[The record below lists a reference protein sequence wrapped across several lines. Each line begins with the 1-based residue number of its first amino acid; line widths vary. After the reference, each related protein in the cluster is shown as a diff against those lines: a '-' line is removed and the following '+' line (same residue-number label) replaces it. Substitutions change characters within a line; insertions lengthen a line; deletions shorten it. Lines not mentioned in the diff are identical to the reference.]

1 MSGYVCHVNENIPG
15 AVYIGRKY
23 RKRGYIFS
31 DSALRNP
38 FAIKDTR
45 GFKANRSVRL
55 EVIAEFRVYA
65 SERILIGDAQFID
78 ALIEA
83 RDKPL
88 ACWCRKSTAHAPACH
103 GDVILELLDTYTDD
117 QLRNF
122 MKENA

>member
-1 MSGYVCHVNENIPG
+1 MSGYVCHVNENIEG
-15 AVYIGRKY
+15 AVYIGRNMP
-23 RKRGYIFS
+23 RRG
-31 DSALRNP
+31 LRCCGLQNP
-38 FAIKDTR
+38 FSVKDWGRELAIANYQASRIKIIEHGTR
-45 GFKANRSVRL
+45 
-55 EVIAEFRVYA
+55 
-65 SERILIGDAQFID
+65 QFID

-88 ACWCRKSTAHAPACH
+88 ACWCRKSTTSSPACH